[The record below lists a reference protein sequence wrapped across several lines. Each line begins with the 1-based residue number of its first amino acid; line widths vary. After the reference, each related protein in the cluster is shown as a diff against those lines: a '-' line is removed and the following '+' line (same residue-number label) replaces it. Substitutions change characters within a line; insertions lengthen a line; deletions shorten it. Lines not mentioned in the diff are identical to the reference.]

1 MVTGEDRVMAK
12 AERPL
17 LVVLV
22 VLGLLAAACGG
33 SHPSS
38 TSGTVASGQ
47 LAGGQ
52 IPAGANAGGSKSGDT
67 VPLAKQNPITTLFSS
82 INSFQSCLK
91 GLGVTFIGAPD
102 ASDPSSGTNSP
113 AYIKS
118 LTTCAT
124 QSNILQALKTEE
136 TAQDNLTPS
145 QIKHE
150 NQEYLVFR
158 KCMIARGW
166 GIPVP
171 KPNANGLLFSF
182 GGATGT
188 SGGGVP
194 QLTPPPGQSILSSSD
209 MEACASKA
217 QSGT

>member
-1 MVTGEDRVMAK
+1 MTTSK
-12 AERPL
+12 ATR
-17 LVVLV
+17 
-22 VLGLLAAACGG
+22 GLLLALVFLATAAAGCGG
-33 SHPSS
+33 SGSS
-38 TSGTVASGQ
+38 SSASTVASGQ

-52 IPAGANAGGSKSGDT
+52 IPTGAGAGSKSGDT
-67 VPLAKQNPITTLFSS
+67 VPLAKQNPITSLFTAIS
-82 INSFQSCLK
+82 SFQSCLK

-102 ASDPSSGTNSP
+102 PSDPSSGTNNP

-124 QSNILQALKTEE
+124 QSNILQALKTEQ
-136 TAQDNLTPS
+136 TAQNNLTPP
-145 QIKHE
+145 QIKKE

-182 GGATGT
+182 GGTGGT
-188 SGGGVP
+188 AP
-194 QLTPPPGQSILSSSD
+194 QFTPPPGQSLLSSSD
-209 MEACASKA
+209 LEACAAKA
-217 QSGT
+217 QSGS

>member
-1 MVTGEDRVMAK
+1 MIAK
-12 AERPL
+12 AQRPFF
-17 LVVLV
+17 VTAV
-22 VLGLLAAACGG
+22 VLGMLAAGCGG
-33 SHPSS
+33 SHPSA

-52 IPAGANAGGSKSGDT
+52 IPTGANATGSKSGDT

-82 INSFQSCLK
+82 INAFQSCLK

-102 ASDPSSGTNSP
+102 PSNPSSGANNP

-118 LTTCAT
+118 LTTCAS
-124 QSNILQALKTEE
+124 QSNILQALKSEQ
-136 TAQDNLTPS
+136 TAQANLTPS
-145 QIKHE
+145 QIKKE
-150 NQEYLVFR
+150 NQGYLLFR

-182 GGATGT
+182 GGTTGT
-188 SGGGVP
+188 GANVP
-194 QLTPPPGQSILSSSD
+194 QFKPPPGQSILSSSD
-209 MEACASKA
+209 LEACAAKA
-217 QSGT
+217 QSGS

>member
-1 MVTGEDRVMAK
+1 MIAK
-12 AERPL
+12 AQRPFF
-17 LVVLV
+17 VAAV
-22 VLGLLAAACGG
+22 VLGMLAAGCGG
-33 SHPSS
+33 SHSSS

-52 IPAGANAGGSKSGDT
+52 IPTGANATGSKSGDT
-67 VPLAKQNPITTLFSS
+67 VPLAKQNPITTLFNS
-82 INSFQSCLK
+82 INTFQSCLK

-102 ASDPSSGTNSP
+102 PSNPSSGANNP

-118 LTTCAT
+118 LTTCAS
-124 QSNILQALKTEE
+124 QSNILQALKSEQ
-136 TAQDNLTPS
+136 TAQENLTPS
-145 QIKHE
+145 QIKRE

-188 SGGGVP
+188 GGNVP
-194 QLTPPPGQSILSSSD
+194 QFKPPPGQSILSSSD
-209 MEACASKA
+209 LEACAAKA
-217 QSGT
+217 QSGS